1 MRNLIRNLRVAVVTS
16 LMAAAVTVGCG
27 EAANPLPT
35 VPTES
40 SGAILTAPNTKR
52 NSGYYDD
59 KMIAYTQATVTVGS
73 PAEAQRQA
81 NGNVVFHIV
90 GNSTTPTQP
99 GTGGPGI
106 PDAPQV
112 QCAPLG
118 GHLPPAMA
126 SNCNVLN
133 AIPTDI
139 GYHGGMWHLEV
150 FTWNEGANVR
160 ALMKDD
166 EVLDAVANGEG
177 TLNVDLPV
185 LIQCPVNDF
194 SLLR

>member
-1 MRNLIRNLRVAVVTS
+1 MRFRTRFTGVALLLSCVGA
-16 LMAAAVTVGCG
+16 LTVGC
-27 EAANPLPT
+27 AADA
-35 VPTES
+35 E
-40 SGAILTAPNTKR
+40 TAPTSPEATTHKTETALTSLR

-59 KMIAYTQATVTVGS
+59 EKIAYTLARVTVGS
-73 PAEAQRQA
+73 AAEAQRVA
-81 NGNVVFHIV
+81 NGNVVYHIV

-99 GTGGPGI
+99 DTGAPVL
-106 PDAPQV
+106 PNAPQV

-118 GHLPPAMA
+118 ANLPPAMA

-133 AIPTDI
+133 AIPTDV
-139 GYHGGMWHLEV
+139 GYHGGSWHLEI
-150 FTWNEGANVR
+150 FTWKEGANVR

-166 EVLDAVANGEG
+166 EVLAAVANGEG
-177 TLNVDLPV
+177 TLNTSLPV